1 MASFLLFAYR
11 EVPQCST
18 GFSPFELLFGRQV
31 RGPLDVLKEGWT
43 AEKPAQCSVA
53 SNILQMRGKLE
64 NFRTLAKDNLLAAQQ
79 RQKVW
84 HNTHARERDLK
95 PGQNIL
101 VLLPSGTSKLL
112 AKWQGPYVATQKL
125 G

>member
-1 MASFLLFAYR
+1 MLKQFVDESGRDWDKWLPFLLFAYR

-31 RGPLDVLKEGWT
+31 HGPLDVLKEGWT

-79 RQKVW
+79 RQKSMAQHTCSGKGLETW
-84 HNTHARERDLK
+84 TEH
-95 PGQNIL
+95 
-101 VLLPSGTSKLL
+101 SGTVTIRYK
-112 AKWQGPYVATQKL
+112 
-125 G
+125 